1 LASELN
7 EVFVLA
13 PRLFTATREELEAV
27 VARAEERGG
36 GDTFASRLALVSGH
50 PLCREGMSAKVE
62 LLESLGFSARQV
74 GGILFSLPAVFV
86 VQRSEEKLR
95 STVDFLHKEVGW
107 EMDEVARCWILFNR
121 SVDWRLRPFFKVFS
135 ILREQGL
142 LEEAIPRCSQSPGDE
157 TEELNPDTCDE
168 TEELN
173 PDTGDGTQEL
183 NSMLRFIF
191 HCPSERRFE
200 EACVRPYEESIPALT
215 DAYAAAR
222 ASPFRW

>member
-1 LASELN
+1 
-7 EVFVLA
+7 
-13 PRLFTATREELEAV
+13 
-27 VARAEERGG
+27 
-36 GDTFASRLALVSGH
+36 
-50 PLCREGMSAKVE
+50 
-62 LLESLGFSARQV
+62 
-74 GGILFSLPAVFV
+74 
-86 VQRSEEKLR
+86 
-95 STVDFLHKEVGW
+95 
-107 EMDEVARCWILFNR
+107 
-121 SVDWRLRPFFKVFS
+121 VFS

-157 TEELNPDTCDE
+157 TEELNPYTCDE